1 MTNREA
7 ALIVI
12 RKLRRTGYEALL
24 AGGCVRD
31 MLLRRRAKDYDV
43 ATNAKPAEV
52 IKLFRRTLKV
62 GAKFGVVIV
71 LIKDKQVEVA
81 TFRTETDYTDGRH
94 PGRVVFSTASEDATR
109 RDFTVNGM
117 FYDPIKRKVI
127 DYVKG
132 KSDLKKCIIRTI
144 GDPTERFNEDYLRML
159 RAVRFSTQLG
169 FKIDPKT
176 FSAITKY
183 ARRIKDISGE
193 RQCAELEGILVSPG
207 RADGVELLI
216 KSGLL
221 QALFPGLVGYKAEF
235 AIKVLSFLQ
244 KKIGFSIG
252 LSSLFAGCSI
262 DYSLKSLKSLKL
274 SKSTTKHVRFLL
286 HNRGKLLNDKMS
298 VSQLK
303 ILLAQPYFND
313 LYEFQKAI
321 QKTNN
326 QSIGALVNIKKRIKR
341 LGNVELQPKP
351 LLNGHELMSLGAVS
365 GAVMGQLTQEMYIAQ
380 LEGQIKKKNE
390 AKDWVRKWLKRHR
403 EIK

>member
-1 MTNREA
+1 
-7 ALIVI
+7 
-12 RKLRRTGYEALL
+12 
-24 AGGCVRD
+24 
-31 MLLRRRAKDYDV
+31 
-43 ATNAKPAEV
+43 
-52 IKLFRRTLKV
+52 
-62 GAKFGVVIV
+62 FGVVIV

-94 PGRVVFSTASEDATR
+94 PGRVVFSTAAEDAAR

-144 GDPTERFNEDYLRML
+144 GDPVERFNEDYLRML

-183 ARRIKDISGE
+183 ARKIKDISGE
-193 RQCAELEGILVSPG
+193 RQCAELEGILISPG
-207 RADGVELLI
+207 RAAGTRILI
-216 KSGLL
+216 KSYLL
-221 QALFPGLVGYKAEF
+221 KALFPGLVGHKAEF
-235 AIKVLSFLQ
+235 AIKVLSFLP
-244 KKIGFSIG
+244 KKIGFPLG
-252 LSSLFAGCSI
+252 LSSLFAGCGI
-262 DYSLKSLKSLKL
+262 DYSLKILKSLKL

-286 HNRGKLLNDKMS
+286 NNRGKLLDDKMS

-313 LYEFQKAI
+313 LYEFQKVI
-321 QKTNN
+321 QKANN
-326 QSIGALVNIKKRIKR
+326 QSISALINIKKRIKR

-351 LLNGHELMSLGAVS
+351 LLNGHELMNLGAVS
-365 GAVMGQLTQEMYIAQ
+365 GPSLGQLSQEMYTAQ
-380 LEGQIKKKNE
+380 LEGQIIMKTE
-390 AKDWVRKWLKRHR
+390 ARDWVRKWLKRHR